1 MKKLAIVALLALSLF
16 AFVVPEASAARF
28 VRARRPVARRGLRG
42 RRGLGI
48 RLRRGIG
55 VRRVG
60 VGVGVGGVGVAVAP
74 TIAVAPAV
82 VVRRPILG
90 AVRLAGRIARRAIGL
105 RGFRGGLRGRGFR
118 RIR

>member
-60 VGVGVGGVGVAVAP
+60 GVGVAVAP
-74 TIAVAPAV
+74 TVAVAPAV
-82 VVRRPILG
+82 VVRRPVLG
-90 AVRLAGRIARRAIGL
+90 AARLAGRIVRGAIGLRGL